1 MSWIIFSLLPP
12 LLWAITNHTDKFMLT
27 RYLKDK
33 GGASLMIL
41 TSFSAG
47 LILPFIAIFG
57 HQLIPM
63 PLLHILILLF
73 AGSII
78 VINYICYIFAMAG
91 EEASIVIPLYQ
102 SIPVFSYILG
112 YVFLGE
118 KLNAVQILAGLII
131 IFGSILI
138 TIDLNASK
146 FKIKQKPLWL
156 MFSASFLA
164 ALTGLLFKYVA
175 LKESYWGS
183 QFWLYL
189 GMVLGALIVLAL
201 VKTWRQELVEILSK
215 DRAAIIGLNIFNET
229 LNVGAGLI
237 YSYATLIAPLALV
250 AVLSNGFQPVFVLII
265 AIILSLLIPKLG
277 KEELSRKQLAQKIIS
292 IIIIFVGT
300 YLLNR

>member
-1 MSWIIFSLLPP
+1 
-12 LLWAITNHTDKFMLT
+12 
-27 RYLKDK
+27 
-33 GGASLMIL
+33 MIL